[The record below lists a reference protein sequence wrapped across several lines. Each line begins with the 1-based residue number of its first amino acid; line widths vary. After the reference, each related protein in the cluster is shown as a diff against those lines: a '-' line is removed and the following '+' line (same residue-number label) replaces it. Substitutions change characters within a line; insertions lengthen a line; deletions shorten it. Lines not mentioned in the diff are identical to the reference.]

1 MSGENSRS
9 PYFKFTS
16 QLLGDTY
23 LRVYPWVVI
32 TPSRTGT
39 ALTEI
44 SKLRTARELAG
55 LTVEQ
60 VAKKTNIR
68 MGVIEDLEKNSVEV
82 CGGIA
87 YARGHIR
94 SIAKVLKAD
103 GDLLVAEIAAA
114 QGDTSRRIIDAL
126 YDNNVA
132 DRPKVKKVMK
142 FSTLAGVAAAV
153 LGVGFVVNIAINN
166 VSSSN
171 ESSVAVATSSP
182 SPSAPSVATNIS
194 GVNLNIAAV
203 DGKSWL
209 GITNEQGET
218 IFDGQISN
226 GQTQTF
232 QDANSLRVIIGNA
245 SAVRITLNGVDLG
258 IAGNF
263 GEVARYKYT
272 QAGATKE

>member
-1 MSGENSRS
+1 
-9 PYFKFTS
+9 
-16 QLLGDTY
+16 
-23 LRVYPWVVI
+23 
-32 TPSRTGT
+32 
-39 ALTEI
+39 LTEI

-68 MGVIEDLEKNSVEV
+68 MGVIEDLEKNSVDV

-94 SIAKVLKAD
+94 SIAKVIKAD
-103 GDLLVAEIAAA
+103 GDLLVAEIEAA
-114 QGDTSRRIIDAL
+114 QGDNSRRIIDAL

-142 FSTLAGVAAAV
+142 FSTLAGMAAAV
-153 LGVGFVVNIAINN
+153 LGIGFVVNIAINN

-171 ESSVAVATSSP
+171 ESEEIVATATP
-182 SPSAPSVATNIS
+182 TPTATIDATNVS
-194 GVNLNIAAV
+194 GVNLVITAV
-203 DGKSWL
+203 DGRTWL

-218 IFDGQISN
+218 VFDGQIRTGESKS
-226 GQTQTF
+226 F
-232 QDANSLRVIIGNA
+232 QDSDSLRVAIGNA
-245 SAVRITLNGVDLG
+245 SAVRITLNDVDLG
-258 IAGNF
+258 VAGGF

>member
-1 MSGENSRS
+1 M
-9 PYFKFTS
+9 
-16 QLLGDTY
+16 
-23 LRVYPWVVI
+23 
-32 TPSRTGT
+32 
-39 ALTEI
+39 TEI
-44 SKLRTARELAG
+44 SKLRAARELAG

-68 MGVIEDLEKNSVEV
+68 AGVIEDLEKNSVDV

-94 SIAKVLKAD
+94 SIAKVIKAD
-103 GDLLVAEIAAA
+103 GDLLVAEIEAA

-142 FSTLAGVAAAV
+142 FSTLAGLAAAV
-153 LGVGFVVNIAINN
+153 LGIGFVVNIAINN

-171 ESSVAVATSSP
+171 ESEVAVATASP
-182 SPSAPSVATNIS
+182 SPSASAEAANTN
-194 GVNLNIAAV
+194 GVNLTVTAV
-203 DGKSWL
+203 DGRTWL

-218 IFDGQISN
+218 VFDGQIKS
-226 GQTQTF
+226 GESKSF
-232 QDANSLRVIIGNA
+232 QNSDLSRVSIGNA

-258 IAGNF
+258 VAGGF